1 MTEIERIVR
10 ELEAAHAGS
19 PWHGPSRAAVLGDV
33 SVEEAGRRPS
43 AHGHT
48 IWALALHMR
57 AWTSEVARRVREG
70 DPRVPDDGDWP
81 PPPPPSEQAW
91 RETVASLDRAHRDL
105 VATVRACP
113 AGRLD
118 ERAGTAS
125 DASVGSGVTYRV
137 MLHGL
142 AQHDAYHTGQ
152 IALLKRLFRDGA
164 AS

>member
-10 ELEAAHAGS
+10 ELEAAHAGN
-19 PWHGPSRAAVLGDV
+19 PWHGPSRADVLVDV
-33 SVEEAGRRPS
+33 TVDEATRLPS
-43 AHGHT
+43 AHGHS

-70 DPRVPDDGDWP
+70 APRVPDDGDWP
-81 PPPPPSEQAW
+81 APPPPTEQAW
-91 RETVASLDRAHRDL
+91 RDTLASLDRAHRDL
-105 VATVRACP
+105 VAAVRACP
-113 AGRLD
+113 PDRLD
-118 ERAGTAS
+118 ERTGPTG

-152 IALLKRLFRDGA
+152 VALLKRLFRDGA